1 MTPTTFVTYT
11 TDLLVKVAARG
22 WTPAALRH
30 HLTKT
35 KALPLLDYCMFL
47 AKEKLPERVSSEVRY
62 HWHVEAD
69 FAPKESFSSSQFH
82 TLWEKLRTIPYI
94 SSEDLRLT
102 EKQEGAS
109 DLPPEQVKAQRKIT
123 ALLRKAESTP
133 YEEEAATYI
142 QKAAA
147 LQTKYNISAI
157 RQETP
162 RSVRTT
168 RLLIDAPYVRE
179 KALLLT
185 AIARNCGAQVIAL
198 TNTGIMCVVGY
209 PADLA
214 YIKDMYASLERQCM
228 YFMVH
233 SPRADRAR
241 ENGSTTS
248 FRRSFIIA
256 YAREIA
262 DILASATRGAKDG
275 DDDTS
280 QALMETSAAVE
291 DTFSTLYPEVTT
303 SQVRAHNAAGYEEGT
318 RSAQSSH
325 FGGDSSGVGGRR
337 SLGA

>member
-11 TDLLVKVAARG
+11 TDLLVKVAALG

-30 HLTKT
+30 HLAKN
-35 KALPLLDYCMFL
+35 KALPLLEYCMFL
-47 AKEKLPERVSSEVRY
+47 AKDKLPERISSEVRY
-62 HWHVEAD
+62 HWHVEAG

-94 SSEDLRLT
+94 SSNDLRLA
-102 EKQEGAS
+102 EEQEDTS
-109 DLPPEQVKAQRKIT
+109 NLPLEQVKAQRKIT

-147 LQTKYNISAI
+147 LQTKYNISALHEEI
-157 RQETP
+157 P
-162 RSVRTT
+162 RSVRTS
-168 RLLIDAPYVRE
+168 RVFISAPYVKE
-179 KALLLT
+179 KSLLLA
-185 AIARNCGAQVIAL
+185 AIARNCGAHVIAL
-198 TNTGIMCVVGY
+198 TNTGVMCVVGY

-233 SPRADRAR
+233 SPQADRAR
-241 ENGSTTS
+241 QNGSTTS

-256 YAREIA
+256 YAHEIA
-262 DILASATRGAKDG
+262 DILASATRGATDG
-275 DDDTS
+275 DGSTS
-280 QALMETSAAVE
+280 QALVETSAAVKK
-291 DTFSTLYPEVTT
+291 TFSDLFPEVTT
-303 SQVRAHNAAGYEEGT
+303 SRVQAHNAAGYEEGT